1 MANIL
6 STAPTKHS
14 SKIRT
19 NGKRYDFLLPVR
31 HTYRPREYAH
41 YLNHLIKEMR
51 NWSHADRHA
60 KGGFSLLQLR
70 YFKTFFPRQ
79 GKLTRYK
86 DIIENLAT
94 KVSNKNC

>member
-1 MANIL
+1 MKNFYLTWRVANIL

-41 YLNHLIKEMR
+41 YLKHLIKELR

-60 KGGFSLLQLR
+60 KG
-70 YFKTFFPRQ
+70 TF
-79 GKLTRYK
+79 LYY
-86 DIIENLAT
+86 NLET
-94 KVSNKNC
+94 S